1 MDTRILI
8 VDDSP
13 TVTGALTS
21 ILSSE
26 GYQVE
31 SRGDGESGWNRLT
44 AAAEHREPMPDL
56 VLLDINMPGID
67 GLTLLRRIRSDDR
80 FPLLPVIILTVEADL
95 DTRVR
100 ALELGANDYLSKPVQ
115 ALELMARVRALL
127 SWKLAEYVQQR
138 RMQHLIQAGRV
149 LLSTLDLDSVLQRVM
164 QIAMVQ
170 MGAEGTSVWLRN
182 PDGSLECTAASG
194 PRTRHI
200 RGKRLEPGQGIAGWV
215 LEHDQPVLVP
225 DAQTDPRFHREI
237 DEQLS
242 FHTRDLIAVP
252 LYVRGSSMGVLEAAN
267 KREAPFSLTDL
278 AWMEVLAPMAA
289 SAIANAQLFQTLR
302 QRTAQLQARNEDLD
316 AFAHTVAH
324 DLKTPLSTIVG
335 FAETLEMIYTDLSGE
350 EMRRYL
356 HMIAR
361 NGRKMSNIINA
372 LLILAGV
379 RKAEVEI
386 QPLDMDHLVGEILQ
400 RFDGIIT
407 EKQAQ
412 IILPQAWPTPLGY
425 GPWIEEVWA
434 NYLSNAIKYGGQPP
448 RVELGATTLPDGMVR
463 FWIQD
468 NGAGIMPEAQA
479 RLFTPFTRLELNH
492 AEGYGLGLSIVRRI
506 VEKLGGQVVV
516 ESKVGQGSTFFFSL
530 PALPDPK

>member
-8 VDDSP
+8 IDDSP
-13 TVTGALTS
+13 TVAGVLAS
-21 ILSSE
+21 ILSNQ

-44 AAAEHREPMPDL
+44 AAAEQREPMPDL
-56 VLLDINMPGID
+56 VLLDINMPGVD

-95 DTRVR
+95 DTRVK

-115 ALELMARVRALL
+115 ALELTARVRALMN
-127 SWKLAEYVQQR
+127 WKLAERVQQQH
-138 RMQHLIQAGRV
+138 MQHLIEAGKV

-170 MGAEGTSVWLRN
+170 MGAEGTSVWLRD
-182 PDGSLECTAASG
+182 PDGKLECIAASG
-194 PRTRHI
+194 QSTKHI
-200 RGKRLEPGQGIAGWV
+200 TGIHLEPGHGIAGWV
-215 LEHDQPVLVP
+215 LEHDQSVLVS
-225 DAQTDPRFHREI
+225 DAQTDPRFNRRI
-237 DEQLS
+237 DEQIG

-252 LYVRGSSMGVLEAAN
+252 LIVRGMSMGVLEAAN
-267 KREAPFSLTDL
+267 KKGSPFTPTDL

-289 SAIANAQLFQTLR
+289 SAIANAKLFQTLR

-350 EMRRYL
+350 EMKRYL

-361 NGRKMSNIINA
+361 NGRKMSNIING
-372 LLILAGV
+372 LLLLAGV
-379 RKAEVEI
+379 RKTKVEV
-386 QPLDMDHLVGEILQ
+386 QPLDMGDLVSEVVQ
-400 RFDGIIT
+400 RLDGMIK
-407 EKQAQ
+407 ENQAQ
-412 IILPQAWPTPLGY
+412 VTVPPTWPTPLGY

-434 NYLSNAIKYGGQPP
+434 NYLSNAIKYGGRPP
-448 RVELGATTLPDGMVR
+448 RVELGATSLPGGMIR
-463 FWIQD
+463 FWVRD
-468 NGAGIMPEAQA
+468 DGPGLTPEAQA
-479 RLFTPFTRLELNH
+479 RLFAPFTRLELNSV
-492 AEGYGLGLSIVRRI
+492 EGHGLGLSITRRI
-506 VEKLGGQVVV
+506 VEKLGGQVGV
-516 ESKVGQGSTFFFSL
+516 ESKVGRGSTFFFTL